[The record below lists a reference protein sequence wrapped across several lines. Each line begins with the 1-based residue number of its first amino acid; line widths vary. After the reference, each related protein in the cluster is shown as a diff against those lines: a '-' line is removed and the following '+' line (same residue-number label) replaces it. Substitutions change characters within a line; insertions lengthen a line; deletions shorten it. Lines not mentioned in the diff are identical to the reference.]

1 MKDESKLINNPHPLL
16 PRQTAEEETGGQIS
30 RVMNIENTQSQMRK
44 GVLEFCILSIIKR
57 GEVYP
62 SDIIDEMKR
71 ANLNILEGTLYPLL
85 TRLKNADL
93 LTYRW
98 VESTGGPPRKYFS
111 LTEKGAAFYGELEAT
126 WNELA
131 NAVQSLTKNGQMVN
145 SADQNNF
152 NQ

>member
-1 MKDESKLINNPHPLL
+1 
-16 PRQTAEEETGGQIS
+16 
-30 RVMNIENTQSQMRK
+30 MNIENTQSQMRK

-62 SDIIDEMKR
+62 SDIIEEMKR

-111 LTEKGAAFYGELEAT
+111 LTDKGAGFYAELQAT

-131 NAVQSLTKNGQMVN
+131 NAVHALTQNEQAIATN
-145 SADQNNF
+145 PNNF

>member
-1 MKDESKLINNPHPLL
+1 
-16 PRQTAEEETGGQIS
+16 
-30 RVMNIENTQSQMRK
+30 MNIENTQSQMRK

-62 SDIIDEMKR
+62 SDIIEEMKR

-111 LTEKGAAFYGELEAT
+111 LTEKGAGFYDELRET

-131 NAVQSLTKNGQMVN
+131 NAVHALTQNEQAI
-145 SADQNNF
+145 SANPNNI